1 VQVAEIIRTDCTVSV
16 LPAPDAEPEP
26 EVPPVIEPVEP
37 EPVVPLPLVVE
48 PVAPDAV
55 EPVDDEP
62 LPIALPDALLSVPRI
77 STWWP
82 TCFWSSELSPPDRR

>member
-1 VQVAEIIRTDCTVSV
+1 VQLDAIMRTDCTVRVSE
-16 LPAPDAEPEP
+16 PEAELEP

-48 PVAPDAV
+48 PVEPEVV
-55 EPVDDEP
+55 EPVDEEP
-62 LPIALPDALLSVPRI
+62 LPIELPELLTVPRI

-82 TCFWSSELSPPDRR
+82 TCFDSSDESPPERR